1 MFGSPRLLAELAVV
15 CHRPKLRGLIP
26 PENRREFLDYVQ
38 ASIIPVLDQALVQIC
53 RDPKDDMILD
63 LALAAGADVIV
74 TGDKDLLALHPFR
87 GIAILTP
94 AQFSERYRG

>member
-1 MFGSPRLLAELAVV
+1 M
-15 CHRPKLRGLIP
+15 
-26 PENRREFLDYVQ
+26 Q
-38 ASIIPVLDQALVQIC
+38 ASLLRSKFDALPLKTRRSFLRSLTACATMVCPHKSHKIC

-74 TGDKDLLALHPFR
+74 TGDKDLVALHPFR